1 MKRLEHGLQK
11 RRDSKMSF
19 TEDMFGTF
27 VEILMT
33 VFLMNLFSQE
43 YLKNKIKLIVS
54 IAIISVIIA
63 MIDLV
68 ETPYMSLVNYA
79 ILIAIFSIVVNRSMF
94 NILFEVIFTSSFLT
108 VIEYVLAVIFYRFQ
122 GIESLDFR
130 NRCIQLIIAFTI
142 CGLLGLNRKL
152 PIKVQF
158 FYKKYQEEVYF
169 IAVTLF
175 CFSAIELF
183 LWKSNN
189 EIVFHQSAII
199 SVYTAIW
206 FSLCL
211 FLLKKMIENRRQRE
225 NIRLHEQYMETTENL
240 LDGLYSEKHDF
251 NKHLQAIQ
259 SLCQYEEA
267 TQAVKEIEI
276 YIDTLKTKELA
287 KRKSTVS
294 INTGNGVVNA
304 LLYSKTKEAQK
315 REIQLYYVPS
325 GIFPEFP
332 CEPYELVQILGNL
345 LDNAFEYVI
354 GLEKEKRV
362 VTLSMAENEN
372 RKQIEVRN
380 TYYVEKSGPVSI
392 SQNKNNSSTKSGE
405 RRGYGLQNVKAITLK
420 YHGKFNIFQEEK
432 EFVVEVLF

>member
-19 TEDMFGTF
+19 KEDIFGSF
-27 VEILMT
+27 VEIVNTVILMS
-33 VFLMNLFSQE
+33 LFSQE
-43 YLKNKIKLIVS
+43 YFKHKIKMLLSIGILSIIV
-54 IAIISVIIA
+54 ALL
-63 MIDLV
+63 DLF
-68 ETPYMSLVNYA
+68 ETPYTTVLNYLMMVIFFY
-79 ILIAIFSIVVNRSMF
+79 ILTKRYIF
-94 NILFEVIFTSSFLT
+94 NIVFEVISAISVTII
-108 VIEYVLAVIFYRFQ
+108 VEYALAVVFYKMQ
-122 GIESLDFR
+122 GIESLDFI
-130 NRCIQLIIAFTI
+130 NRCIQLFITFMI
-142 CGLLGLNRKL
+142 CVLMSINHRL
-152 PIKVQF
+152 KVKIQF
-158 FYKKYQEEVYF
+158 WYEKYQEEIYF
-169 IAVTLF
+169 IAVTFF
-175 CFSAIELF
+175 CFSVIELF

-189 EIVFHQSAII
+189 EMVFHQSAII

-211 FLLKKMIENRRQRE
+211 FLLKKLIENRRQRE

-259 SLCQYEEA
+259 SLCQFEEA
-267 TQAVKEIEI
+267 TKAVKEIEL
-276 YIDTLKTKELA
+276 YIETLKTKELN
-287 KRKSTVS
+287 KKKSTVS

-304 LLYSKTKEAQK
+304 LLYSKRKEAEK
-315 REIQLYYVPS
+315 REIQLFYVPS
-325 GIFPEFP
+325 GAFPEFP

-345 LDNAFEYVI
+345 LDNAFEYVTV
-354 GLEKEKRV
+354 LKKEKRIV
-362 VTLSMAENEN
+362 ILSINEIEG

-380 TYYVEKSGPVSI
+380 TYCVEKSGQVSI

-420 YHGKFNIFQEEK
+420 YNGKLNIFQEEN

>member
-1 MKRLEHGLQK
+1 MKELEHGLRK
-11 RRDSKMSF
+11 RKDSKMSF
-19 TEDMFGTF
+19 TEDIFGSF
-27 VEILMT
+27 VEIVMT

-43 YLKNKIKLIVS
+43 YLKNKIKLTVA
-54 IAIISVIIA
+54 IAIISIIIA
-63 MIDLV
+63 VVDLL

-79 ILIAIFSIVVNRSMF
+79 ILIAIFSIVVNRSIF

-108 VIEYVLAVIFYRFQ
+108 VIEYVLAVIFYKLQ
-122 GIESLDFR
+122 GIESLDFI
-130 NRCIQLIIAFTI
+130 NRCAQLVIAFTI
-142 CGLLGLNRKL
+142 CGLMGLNRKL

-189 EIVFHQSAII
+189 EIVFHQSSII

-211 FLLKKMIENRRQRE
+211 FLLKKMIENRRQKE
-225 NIRLHEQYMETTENL
+225 NIQLHEQYMETTENL

-267 TQAVKEIEI
+267 HQAVKEIEN
-276 YIDTLKTKELA
+276 YIETLKTKELN
-287 KRKSTVS
+287 KKKNTVS

-315 REIQLYYVPS
+315 REIQLYYIPS
-325 GIFPEFP
+325 GIFPKFP
-332 CEPYELVQILGNL
+332 CEAYELVQILGNL
-345 LDNAFEYVI
+345 LDNSFEYVT

-362 VTLSMAENEN
+362 VILSMTENEN
-372 RKQIEVRN
+372 RKKIEVRN
-380 TYYVEKSGPVSI
+380 TYCVEKSGQASI
-392 SQNKNNSSTKSGE
+392 SQNKNFSTKSGE